1 VKYSDLIKTTIL
13 LCAGAATTLAL
24 VTAASAA
31 NADETSVLT
40 IMAAWWLVAAL
51 IGVFAGRRSSVAP
64 AIGRLLAD
72 ARSATS
78 MPEHRP
84 AAVIFNRLWPVVLST
99 AIAAA
104 LAFVAPQIPGIACGF
119 TIIWALAWRRQES
132 AVRAIEERDGA
143 SFFVERTSPV
153 RAVQL
158 VRTPGFRREVPTVDG
173 VPDSGAPG

>member
-1 VKYSDLIKTTIL
+1 VKYSDLLKTTIL
-13 LCAGAATTLAL
+13 LSAGAATTLAL
-24 VTAASAA
+24 VTTASAA
-31 NADETSVLT
+31 NGDDSRVLT
-40 IMAAWWLVAAL
+40 IMAAWWLIATL
-51 IGVFAGRRSSVAP
+51 IGVFAGRRSTVAP

-84 AAVIFNRLWPVVLST
+84 AAVVFNRLWPLVLCTVV
-99 AIAAA
+99 AGA
-104 LAFVAPQIPGIACGF
+104 LAFLAPQIPGIACGF

-143 SFFVERTSPV
+143 SFYVERTSPV

-173 VPDSGAPG
+173 LPLS